1 MRKMLK
7 RKIHP
12 EFEVKIHK
20 SESQTPGETGV
31 ITNDEHGVSE
41 SVTLL
46 PTQGILLN
54 LLRTPILFFSPIFH
68 SQFFFFFFSI
78 YKLCSLVN

>member
-1 MRKMLK
+1 MKKMLK

-31 ITNDEHGVSE
+31 ITNDENGISE

-54 LLRTPILFFSPIFH
+54 LLRTPVCFFPPYFIRNFF
-68 SQFFFFFFSI
+68 QFTN
-78 YKLCSLVN
+78 CVA